1 VAGADIRMLEKCKT
15 AEEAARISRDAKI
28 YFEKLEKSQKPVC
41 NLELIWNSVDDH

>member
-28 YFEKLEKSQKPVC
+28 YFEKLEKSQKPVW
-41 NLELIWNSVDDH
+41 NLNENFNWI